1 MDSIISGIRKSIQ
14 SMTSVADFSWLKT
27 MTSGSEC
34 TRLTRF
40 YQLNVGMYDMTE
52 SIYISSKNARTD
64 IKQRNLDG
72 IYVMIN
78 RDNESQPVCLS
89 DMTREELEESL
100 PEKSPEWLMGAVIHL
115 AQTLYAV
122 GDKFGIE
129 RV

>member
-1 MDSIISGIRKSIQ
+1 
-14 SMTSVADFSWLKT
+14 MT
-27 MTSGSEC
+27 
-34 TRLTRF
+34 
-40 YQLNVGMYDMTE
+40 N
-52 SIYISSKNARTD
+52 
-64 IKQRNLDG
+64 KQRNLDG

-89 DMTREELEESL
+89 DMTRDELEEFL